1 MGAGRVAGPGVGR
14 GAGTARTRGPGR
26 RAARR
31 PFPDLERLPG
41 VPQRADDA
49 GGRRRLDRGAVA
61 ANSSRDPYWHA
72 AVRRKTIDHPEHAA
86 AIEDECSI
94 CHMPMARTRAGALGL
109 EGRVF
114 ANLPRSGG
122 GDTLEAQLAADGVSC
137 TVCHQISDE
146 RLGTPESFG
155 GGFVMA
161 APAADGSR
169 SIAGPFE
176 VNDGHTALMRSATG
190 AQPTEAA
197 HIRQSE
203 LCATC
208 HTLTTEA
215 FDADGNVVGSLP
227 EQVPYQEWQHSAF
240 VAEEV
245 GCQSCH
251 MPAVGTRRR
260 SRRAK
265 KNNPGWGSSR
275 IRLALSPPSLAFPRL
290 LVARSGCAGAAG
302 PKRRF
307 DMETHDNRGGSRQ
320 KRVRGGGGE
329 RAGTDP
335 RAEAVGPGFVQ
346 AVAGNPAVESGRDG
360 GVWHG
365 ASLGTRR
372 PAAGPPGDAVAASA
386 RASVRTAGDEPG
398 RRRDR
403 LRPRRRDRS
412 RALHPAGRRT
422 PSRRRPPLGTP
433 HQQQPAPSATTPS
446 PIGSGPPPSTPLS
459 IDIVLAAHTTHARL
473 QWHTYDHWAET
484 PGAHPTI
491 SRHISVYPGIS
502 RILFL
507 FAGRVSGATSTTRA
521 PPPRAELSRAPHR
534 R

>member
-1 MGAGRVAGPGVGR
+1 MSLDTELASDIGVQW
-14 GAGTARTRGPGR
+14 
-26 RAARR
+26 RASMM
-31 PFPDLERLPG
+31 
-41 VPQRADDA
+41 
-49 GGRRRLDRGAVA
+49 

-72 AVRRKTIDHPEHAA
+72 AVRRETIDHPEHAA

-94 CHMPMARTRAGALGL
+94 CHMPMARPRAGALGL

-215 FDADGNVVGSLP
+215 FDADGNVVGSLNRCP
-227 EQVPYQEWQHSAF
+227 TRNGSTAPS

-265 KNNPGWGSSR
+265 KT
-275 IRLALSPPSLAFPRL
+275 I
-290 LVARSGCAGAAG
+290 
-302 PKRRF
+302 
-307 DMETHDNRGGSRQ
+307 
-320 KRVRGGGGE
+320 
-329 RAGTDP
+329 
-335 RAEAVGPGFVQ
+335 
-346 AVAGNPAVESGRDG
+346 RDG
-360 GVWHG
+360 V
-365 ASLGTRR
+365 R
-372 PAAGPPGDAVAASA
+372 PA
-386 RASVRTAGDEPG
+386 SVS
-398 RRRDR
+398 
-403 LRPRRRDRS
+403 LC
-412 RALHPAGRRT
+412 
-422 PSRRRPPLGTP
+422 
-433 HQQQPAPSATTPS
+433 
-446 PIGSGPPPSTPLS
+446 
-459 IDIVLAAHTTHARL
+459 
-473 QWHTYDHWAET
+473 
-484 PGAHPTI
+484 PT
-491 SRHISVYPGIS
+491 
-502 RILFL
+502 
-507 FAGRVSGATSTTRA
+507 
-521 PPPRAELSRAPHR
+521 
-534 R
+534 